1 MLQWPIMG
9 KDDGEKAGL
18 VGQIV
23 RPENLALLRKGD
35 RLVVMAAGL
44 IVVAALG
51 GIATLPDEPLVAL
64 LLAITAM
71 LVVAGLVV
79 LVQWRALSLGDL
91 EADLQALSA
100 AGRAV
105 NGDWWQLVHAKDH
118 PGLTYISIAISEV
131 AERHAMQGTSFD
143 EHGHHTARFSSD
155 IVAVRTSTPVELYYI
170 WRGTVFGAEV
180 AEIFSGLGRFRF
192 DSVGREQRPLEG
204 EGAFTRGT
212 PEELSFGQPR
222 AVELVRLTGAE
233 SRRLAEDPSSLNELA
248 KEAFG
253 RFGLEPGRRYSEGRE
268 GASARDKAEEPA
280 PSRCRGEPR

>member
-1 MLQWPIMG
+1 MPC
-9 KDDGEKAGL
+9 
-18 VGQIV
+18 
-23 RPENLALLRKGD
+23 R
-35 RLVVMAAGL
+35 
-44 IVVAALG
+44 
-51 GIATLPDEPLVAL
+51 EPPSTST
-64 LLAITAM
+64 AITRR
-71 LVVAGLVV
+71 GS
-79 LVQWRALSLGDL
+79 RATSSRSGRPPRSSFTTYGG
-91 EADLQALSA
+91 APCSA
-100 AGRAV
+100 P
-105 NGDWWQLVHAKDH
+105 K
-118 PGLTYISIAISEV
+118 S
-131 AERHAMQGTSFD
+131 
-143 EHGHHTARFSSD
+143 
-155 IVAVRTSTPVELYYI
+155 
-170 WRGTVFGAEV
+170 
-180 AEIFSGLGRFRF
+180 EIFSGLGRFRF